1 MRTFAAVA
9 ALIALSTIG
18 MPAAAQGPGDG
29 PPRIPPPAPPADEA
43 AVPDTPAVRTVPEVP
58 ESGAAAS
65 VRARRAQARCAELR
79 GVLRDRCLL
88 EHQGSAA
95 GATSIPHPLAAP
107 PPQNP
112 R

>member
-9 ALIALSTIG
+9 ALIAAPIVL
-18 MPAAAQGPGDG
+18 PALAQGPGDG
-29 PPRIPPPAPPADEA
+29 PLRVAPPAPPEREA
-43 AVPDTPAVRTVPEVP
+43 VAPDKPAARSVPEIP
-58 ESGAAAS
+58 DSGPPAS
-65 VRARRAQARCAELR
+65 LRSRRGEERCGELR
-79 GVLRDRCLL
+79 GVLREQCLL

-95 GATSIPHPLAAP
+95 GATSVPHPLAAP